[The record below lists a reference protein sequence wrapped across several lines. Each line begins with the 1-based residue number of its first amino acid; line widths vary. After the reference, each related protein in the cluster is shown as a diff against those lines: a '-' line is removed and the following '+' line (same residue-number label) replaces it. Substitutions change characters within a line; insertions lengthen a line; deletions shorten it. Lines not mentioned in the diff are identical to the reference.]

1 MSVGPGT
8 NLWSADGNFGTSADG
23 FPGWSADGYEPTPL
37 FFAVVDFAAVGVNVG
52 PITFAYSTVGTPIGW
67 VITGYVPFINPALA
81 GQYIPLVVSN
91 GPAPAPTLVT
101 VPNVVGKY
109 YYDAQLAI
117 LQAGLLIQPPKF
129 VINNSVNPG
138 YVISQSLVAGT
149 QVSPQTPMSITVSG
163 FQVVNQPGVIVPVP

>member
-1 MSVGPGT
+1 MSVGLGT
-8 NLWSADGNFGTSADG
+8 NLWSADGNFEASADG

-37 FFAVVDFAAVGVNVG
+37 FFAVVDLASVGVNVG
-52 PITFAYSTVGTPIGW
+52 LITFAYSTVGTPLGW
-67 VITGYVPFINPALA
+67 VITGYVPFITSALA

-91 GPAPAPTLVT
+91 GPAPVPTLVT

-117 LQAGLLIQPPKF
+117 LQAGLLIQPPVF

-149 QVSPQTPMSITVSG
+149 QVSPQTAMSIVVSG
-163 FQVVNQPGVIVPVP
+163 FQVVNQPGIIVPVP